1 MLRAG
6 PDGVLLKPVASV
18 YDVGWRQRP
27 CSGQDP
33 LTKLA
38 RAETEPHKRR
48 NLDGSGKSRSKSKGA
63 REINQKN
70 QFFSFANETND
81 LNQTKRS
88 KNQLDFWAFRQ
99 QLATASLR
107 VTRAHARISSSMS

>member
-1 MLRAG
+1 MT
-6 PDGVLLKPVASV
+6 VLLKPVASV

-48 NLDGSGKSRSKSKGA
+48 NLDGSGKSRSKSSA

-88 KNQLDFWAFRQ
+88 KNSWTFGL
-99 QLATASLR
+99 S
-107 VTRAHARISSSMS
+107 VSSSPLHRYV